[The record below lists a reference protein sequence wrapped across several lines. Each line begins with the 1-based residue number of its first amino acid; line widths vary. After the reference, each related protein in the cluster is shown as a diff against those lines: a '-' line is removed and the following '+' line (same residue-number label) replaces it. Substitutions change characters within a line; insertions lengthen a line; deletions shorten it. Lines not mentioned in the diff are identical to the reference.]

1 MSQRRTV
8 LAALAAV
15 GALLAMHPARAAER
29 AAFDPRAF
37 AAAQAAGGPVLVHV
51 TAPWCPTCKA
61 QQPILAELESA
72 PQYSGLAVFD
82 VDFDSQKD
90 VLRTL
95 GVRQQSTL
103 IAYKGQTEVAR
114 STGDT
119 DRDSIAALLAKTL

>member
-1 MSQRRTV
+1 MPQRRIV
-8 LAALAAV
+8 LAALVA
-15 GALLAMHPARAAER
+15 GSALLALHPVGAAER
-29 AAFDPRAF
+29 ANFEPQAF

-72 PQYSGLAVFD
+72 PEYAGLAVFE

-90 VLRTL
+90 VLRSL
-95 GVRQQSTL
+95 GVQQQSTL
-103 IAYKGQTEVAR
+103 IAYRGQTEVGR

-119 DRDSIAALLAKTL
+119 VRDSIAALLAKTL